1 MSTTEKYD
9 TVKQN
14 EYGACC
20 PFVEDAV
27 SEKNYDALKLENQ
40 LCFPLY
46 ACSREVI
53 KQYKPF
59 LDAIDLTYTQYI
71 AMTALWEKKQ
81 LTVKQM
87 GDMLYLD
94 SGTLTPLLKKLEAK
108 GFLNRRRSQED
119 ERNVLVT
126 LTQEGEILREKTLFL
141 SGQVMQKMHLTEE
154 EISSLRRI
162 LQKLLEE
169 MA

>member
-20 PFVEDAV
+20 LFVEDAV
-27 SEKNYDALKLENQ
+27 SERIFDALKLENQ

-46 ACSREVI
+46 ACSRDVI

-81 LTVKQM
+81 LTVKQL
-87 GDMLYLD
+87 GNMLYLD
-94 SGTLTPLLKKLEAK
+94 SGTLTPLLKKLEGK
-108 GFLNRRRSQED
+108 GLLTRKRSQED
-119 ERNVLVT
+119 ERNLLVT
-126 LTQEGEILREKTLFL
+126 LTREGEALREKTLML
-141 SGQVMQKMHLTEE
+141 SGQIMRKTVLTMDDMM
-154 EISSLRRI
+154 SLRRI

-169 MA
+169 IA